1 MLSMPSCTHLRT
13 NSAGTNKILHDGCG
27 LHKRFIFKLAPN
39 RFKDFWRE
47 QFALHRKHRINS
59 PDRQHVVSG
68 ETVLLSIRHRRDKT
82 MAGYAQVTLVGVDL
96 DHVTTSR
103 HDPQA
108 AEYGGTVTLRARSR
122 GIDFT
127 YAYPFSNKTSVLDA
141 IDGATKSLL
150 SELDSLSRACMD
162 VTRQER
168 DAIDEGDQNTEGPGD
183 DL

>member
-1 MLSMPSCTHLRT
+1 
-13 NSAGTNKILHDGCG
+13 
-27 LHKRFIFKLAPN
+27 
-39 RFKDFWRE
+39 
-47 QFALHRKHRINS
+47 
-59 PDRQHVVSG
+59 
-68 ETVLLSIRHRRDKT
+68 

-108 AEYGGTVTLRARSR
+108 AQYGGTVTLRARSQ

-127 YAYPFSNKTSVLDA
+127 YAYPFSNRTSV
-141 IDGATKSLL
+141 
-150 SELDSLSRACMD
+150 ELDSLSRACMD